1 MTVDYVVDHASP
13 GSESLDKKL
22 YYLPSLNMKYDLND
36 KHTLRLGASKTY
48 TLPQSKEISPYRYV
62 NIGFASQGNA
72 DLKPSD
78 NYNVD
83 LKWDYYI
90 SPSELV
96 TLTGFYKHVLHP
108 IARVE
113 AGNSAGVLKYDNISD
128 FANVAGIELE
138 ARKNLFNHFNTATGK
153 VNRLSL
159 GVNGSYIFTKMEIDY
174 IQNTTRDSQLEGAA
188 PFIGNMDVSYTLT
201 NNEKSLI
208 VSMVYNYISS
218 RIHT

>member
-1 MTVDYVVDHASP
+1 M
-13 GSESLDKKL
+13 
-22 YYLPSLNMKYDLND
+22 
-36 KHTLRLGASKTY
+36 
-48 TLPQSKEISPYRYV
+48 

-108 IARVE
+108 IASR
-113 AGNSAGVLKYDNISD
+113 SWQLCRVLKYDNISD

-138 ARKNLFNHFNTATGK
+138 ARKTC
-153 VNRLSL
+153 S
-159 GVNGSYIFTKMEIDY
+159 
-174 IQNTTRDSQLEGAA
+174 TTSTRPPE
-188 PFIGNMDVSYTLT
+188 
-201 NNEKSLI
+201 
-208 VSMVYNYISS
+208 
-218 RIHT
+218 R